1 MHDEVSRLDVEV
13 SIWHAAPVPGRPARG
28 RRAALVEAS
37 GASVHMVHS
46 DRVFR
51 MEERFERDGSL
62 RLIVIGELDVAVVDL
77 LSSRLGSLRKEGY
90 DVRLDMSRLKFI
102 DSSGMHELLRQV
114 GDSRRD
120 GWNLVLDGPLTDQV
134 ARTIDLLGARA
145 YLWPEE
151 R

>member
-1 MHDEVSRLDVEV
+1 
-13 SIWHAAPVPGRPARG
+13 
-28 RRAALVEAS
+28 
-37 GASVHMVHS
+37 
-46 DRVFR
+46 

-62 RLIVIGELDVAVVDL
+62 RLVVIGELDVAVVDL
-77 LSSRLGSLRKEGY
+77 LSSRLRSLREEGY
-90 DVRLDMSRLKFI
+90 DVRLDMSRLTFI

-120 GWNLVLDGPLTDQV
+120 GWNLALDGPLTDQV
-134 ARTIDLLGARA
+134 ARTIDLLGARD

>member
-1 MHDEVSRLDVEV
+1 
-13 SIWHAAPVPGRPARG
+13 
-28 RRAALVEAS
+28 
-37 GASVHMVHS
+37 
-46 DRVFR
+46 

-120 GWNLVLDGPLTDQV
+120 GWNLVLDGPLDDQV